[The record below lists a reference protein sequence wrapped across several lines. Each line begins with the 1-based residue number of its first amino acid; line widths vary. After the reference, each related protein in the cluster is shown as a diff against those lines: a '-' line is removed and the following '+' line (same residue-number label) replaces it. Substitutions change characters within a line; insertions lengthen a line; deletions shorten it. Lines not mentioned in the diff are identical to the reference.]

1 MYYGMEIWKWVRT
14 QLTSISDKFIF
25 IDDHDIQICK
35 NVKLDDSLTSL
46 KFFFLDINVYSVF
59 DQN

>member
-1 MYYGMEIWKWVRT
+1 MI
-14 QLTSISDKFIF
+14 IKFIF

-46 KFFFLDINVYSVF
+46 KIFFLDINVYSVF